1 MAGIGGT
8 RPLPVLRHPRQLA
21 GHCTVSRRSEPS
33 LAPSVVTT
41 KPERPGEVG
50 PYAPLNPAVD
60 TTRPHRTAILVGNVC
75 RHDARQEPGAVVPHA
90 RIRAGGG
97 QQRPSLLRS
106 PPCPHVYRWRDE
118 PA

>member
-1 MAGIGGT
+1 MAGIGST
-8 RPLPVLRHPRQLA
+8 WPFPVLRYPRQLA

-50 PYAPLNPAVD
+50 ADAASDSALAAACP
-60 TTRPHRTAILVGNVC
+60 RRTPVFVGDVC

-97 QQRPSLLRS
+97 QQ
-106 PPCPHVYRWRDE
+106 
-118 PA
+118 